1 MESAKKIH
9 ERGRKRSSEGPLLRR
24 TRRHR
29 VLVSARVL
37 SLSTLKTLLQFK
49 KLKRKEAA
57 YNENSEGLYIGGW
70 PSSPDRFPPE
80 EPVVIDCIC
89 ELPRTSVFL
98 KMHIFVFPLGIQDPH
113 NQPKLKL
120 QFDGHVNLGPKKRTI
135 YIHCA
140 FGSNCQWLAAIQI
153 VLSQIPNFHK
163 IDGYSSWL

>member
-1 MESAKKIH
+1 M
-9 ERGRKRSSEGPLLRR
+9 RGRKRSSEGPLLRR

-89 ELPRTSVFL
+89 ELPRTSVVSKDAYL
-98 KMHIFVFPLGIQDPH
+98 YSHLGY
-113 NQPKLKL
+113 K
-120 QFDGHVNLGPKKRTI
+120 
-135 YIHCA
+135 
-140 FGSNCQWLAAIQI
+140 
-153 VLSQIPNFHK
+153 IPTTSPN
-163 IDGYSSWL
+163 